1 MTMDLSKLCA
11 ICAMSARLTLK
22 ALEASLVLPARDDQV
37 QVQVDRQV

>member
-11 ICAMSARLTLK
+11 VCAMSARLTLK
-22 ALEASLVLPARDDQV
+22 ALEASLRPARYDQV